1 MLVLNG
7 RCNTSLVPHRKMTK
21 DWQLNVLSS
30 NTPITTT
37 KWISKGG
44 QKSFIETGS
53 PGRLS
58 EMVCVNGLFP
68 EVVMWPSSVNTL
80 TEFDIIICP
89 PRWP

>member
-21 DWQLNVLSS
+21 DWQLNVLFS

-44 QKSFIETGS
+44 QNHLY
-53 PGRLS
+53 RRAALAA
-58 EMVCVNGLFP
+58 
-68 EVVMWPSSVNTL
+68 SVKWFVL
-80 TEFDIIICP
+80 MGYF
-89 PRWP
+89 PRWSCGPAQ